1 MANNS
6 SDSYEDLFNF
16 ESDHLALKGNKDYC
30 DVLKTLVILTA
41 HQKKAIQDFSKI
53 VEIRRNALENPIDT
67 LEQIQNGKGL
77 GIPTRIELPR
87 IPNINFQKYDVKVSI
102 QDLKA
107 IYSDASN
114 KNAEEDAIK
123 VGQSNG
129 NNKVWT
135 PEEQKRLEELLIVF
149 PPEPVEM
156 KRFQKIARALGNRTV
171 QQVCSRVQKYFLK
184 LYKAGLPIP
193 GKIPKSGEKYKRSL
207 VHKHQRH
214 NHYLWKPTTFF
225 PDLYVPVTMNDLDNI
240 PGPGLNSA
248 PSSPVT
254 TGLSNYLIPVERS
267 SLNGQVIKSE
277 PEHQL
282 NLLKRIRTEKI
293 KELNEN
299 YNLFQHLGYRCDYCD
314 VEPIT
319 GSRWHCITCA
329 DSIDFCTDCVVSQMY
344 SDNPHPFHH
353 TLSTFCNENESPS
366 SPVTDLDS
374 NCSSS
379 LKNFESS
386 SNCSE
391 KFEVCDIVERK
402 SNS

>member
-6 SDSYEDLFNF
+6 SDSYEDLFYF

-41 HQKKAIQDFSKI
+41 QHKKAIQDFNKV
-53 VEIRRNALENPIDT
+53 VEIRKSALEDPIYT
-67 LEQIQNGKGL
+67 LEQIQSGKGL
-77 GIPTRIELPR
+77 GLPTRIDLPK
-87 IPNINFQKYDVKVSI
+87 IPNINFQKYDVKVPTE
-102 QDLKA
+102 DLKN

-114 KNAEEDAIK
+114 KTTEEDSIK
-123 VGQSNG
+123 IGQSNNG

-135 PEEQKRLEELLIVF
+135 PEEQKRLEELLIIF
-149 PPEPVEM
+149 PPEPIEM
-156 KRFQKIARALGNRTV
+156 KRFHKIARALGNRTV

-240 PGPGLNSA
+240 PGPGLNSS
-248 PSSPVT
+248 PSSPAT
-254 TGLSNYLIPVERS
+254 SGSSNYLMPSEHNT
-267 SLNGQVIKSE
+267 LNDQVVKSE
-277 PEHQL
+277 PEQQL

-293 KELNEN
+293 KEFNGN

-319 GSRWHCITCA
+319 GSRWHCMTCT
-329 DSIDFCTDCVVSQMY
+329 DSTDFCTDCVVSQMY
-344 SDNPHPFHH
+344 SDNSHPFNH
-353 TLSTFCNENESPS
+353 TLSVVYNDSENS
-366 SPVTDLDS
+366 SPVAELDS
-374 NCSSS
+374 SCSSYV
-379 LKNFESS
+379 KNCE
-386 SNCSE
+386 NNLNSE
-391 KFEVCDIVERK
+391 KFEATESSC
-402 SNS
+402 